1 MILGVL
7 VICEWVWLLLM
18 IRVIVLLV
26 DMGFVDCVLYFIDGW
41 QVLVLVLELGVELV
55 KVVWWVWQEWLV
67 EWFVM
72 LNCSECDILCSVVDL
87 MLVLVD
93 ESL

>member
-1 MILGVL
+1 MMLVNEGVMILGVL

-41 QVLVLVLELGVELV
+41 
-55 KVVWWVWQEWLV
+55 
-67 EWFVM
+67 
-72 LNCSECDILCSVVDL
+72 
-87 MLVLVD
+87 
-93 ESL
+93 